1 MAHADWVRERMSAH
15 GETTLDELCVAL
27 AERGIEIH
35 RATVG
40 RFLHRLGLSNKK
52 KPQGKRAA
60 QARDRQGS

>member
-1 MAHADWVRERMSAH
+1 MSAH

-40 RFLHRLGLSNKK
+40 RFFAPAWAK
-52 KPQGKRAA
+52 Q
-60 QARDRQGS
+60 